1 MSRCSDTQDILDSL
15 DYKLITS
22 LYVGSLN
29 PKDQKDCRHVYRN
42 SSGRYAYSDITG
54 AFYVDL
60 SRDEADKRFN
70 AAVIKPKVTPDIE
83 DIDATL
89 KELEDNL
96 KIISIRALSYI
107 SDGIDKLIGRLS

>member
-1 MSRCSDTQDILDSL
+1 MSRCSDTQDILDNL

-96 KIISIRALSYI
+96 KIISIRVLSYI